1 MMTIMMVVEVTGSG
15 YGSNGTIMVM
25 VRAAF
30 DMSNLNF

>member
-1 MMTIMMVVEVTGSG
+1 MIIGG

-30 DMSNLNF
+30 DMSNLNFQRE